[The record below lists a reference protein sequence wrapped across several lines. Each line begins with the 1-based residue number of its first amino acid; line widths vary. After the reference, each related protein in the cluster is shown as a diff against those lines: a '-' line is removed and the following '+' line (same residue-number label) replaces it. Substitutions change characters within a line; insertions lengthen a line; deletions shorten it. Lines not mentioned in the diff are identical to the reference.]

1 MRPMADGKKEVLTL
15 VAQQS
20 VSHTSGPYKGYL
32 TVVARKLPF
41 IDWWPTRG
49 QSVAQAFFSGFSPPL
64 LLPLSF
70 PFPPP
75 LLLPLKSF
83 SPKGMH
89 VCIYARLCSC
99 LCSGWPEKKSSSFIE
114 SPASLAP
121 LLFHDDADFLK
132 PPQDK
137 LAVGADRSKK
147 ALAGFS
153 PRVRKILRPTKSQ
166 GTERPP
172 LAGLPQKHEHEAW
185 AS

>member
-1 MRPMADGKKEVLTL
+1 M
-15 VAQQS
+15 
-20 VSHTSGPYKGYL
+20 
-32 TVVARKLPF
+32 
-41 IDWWPTRG
+41 
-49 QSVAQAFFSGFSPPL
+49 AQAFFSGFSPPL

-99 LCSGWPEKKSSSFIE
+99 LCSGWPEKKSSSIIE
-114 SPASLAP
+114 SSASLAA

-137 LAVGADRSKK
+137 LAVGADRTKK
-147 ALAGFS
+147 AGWCLGRTQSTLAGFS

-166 GTERPP
+166 GPP
-172 LAGLPQKHEHEAW
+172 FAGLPQKHEHEAW